1 MGAYTQ
7 SLRAYRRAGN
17 ILLRLPHGRGPVGS
31 VRGMWAKIR
40 ENLRSRGSTH
50 VFRKVDKATV
60 SPKARRTAIKN
71 S

>member
-1 MGAYTQ
+1 MQPDRWAVG
-7 SLRAYRRAGN
+7 GN
-17 ILLRLPHGRGPVGS
+17 SNPHVEKRIEKHG
-31 VRGMWAKIR
+31 AKIR
-40 ENLRSRGSTH
+40 ETSRSRRSTH